1 MTFTRK
7 RIHLKVCFSFCTECI
22 FSQIVFG
29 VEHFLHAHNMGNLD
43 IFKSATLIGCLLCII
58 FDDNCF
64 HSSSYK
70 VSKSAKIRTR
80 YNQVPLLT
88 QDTNANLAH
97 IQISSKFLGRCMCV
111 YVCVCV
117 GGGGRGSINLRIG
130 MSIYN
135 LVSDSK

>member
-1 MTFTRK
+1 M
-7 RIHLKVCFSFCTECI
+7 
-22 FSQIVFG
+22 
-29 VEHFLHAHNMGNLD
+29 
-43 IFKSATLIGCLLCII
+43 GCLLCII
-58 FDDNCF
+58 FDENSF

-97 IQISSKFLGRCMCV
+97 IIISSKFLGRCVCICMC
-111 YVCVCV
+111 VCVCM
-117 GGGGRGSINLRIG
+117 GGGGGQSINLRIG